1 MSKVA
6 PYRFLGHRLSPKA
19 MRPTFRG
26 FERPAHGH
34 RRKYGLDF
42 SDKDQLK
49 EIDQHIGRRI
59 RHLRKNYGL
68 SQNDFGQYLGV
79 SFQQIQKYENGTNRC
94 PVSRL
99 YALCQ
104 ILEVDIQYF
113 LLEL

>member
-1 MSKVA
+1 M
-6 PYRFLGHRLSPKA
+6 
-19 MRPTFRG
+19 
-26 FERPAHGH
+26 
-34 RRKYGLDF
+34 DF

-59 RHLRKNYGL
+59 RHLRKTYGL
-68 SQNDFGQYLGV
+68 SQSDFGQYLGV

-104 ILEVDIQYF
+104 ILEVDIQYSF
-113 LLEL
+113 SGFETQNLNQKITSFKRGI